1 MSKFNT
7 TAAGANKTVNQCGH
21 VAYHM
26 EDKLKLITQVL
37 TSFFNESKFYGDNSK
52 EIKETIKNVIRKDPA
67 FVSNLAVFARREFNM
82 RSIAHVLTGF
92 IANIP
97 EGKPYVARTVEGITL
112 RGDDIT
118 ETLSFYLSE
127 FGKPIPNGLRR
138 AIAKQFAKLDA
149 YSLAKYKGEGNALK
163 MRDVLC
169 LCHPVPTSDEQ
180 SNTWKQLL
188 EGTLPTAYTW
198 ESELSAKGNNKETWE
213 NLIASGKVGYM
224 ALLRNLRNI
233 ITAGPSNID
242 DVINKIK
249 SRDAVLRSRQLPF
262 RFLSAYRMVRDVA
275 GSKMLDALETA
286 VDISA
291 ENITKLPG
299 KTVIAIDNSGS
310 MRWRVSDK
318 STVEYADIAYM
329 LGFIANKI
337 CEDAIV
343 YTFNYTAEKLDVSSR
358 TGILYASVH
367 ASNPSGCTNMSA
379 PFNDIITKKIE
390 CDRVIILSDNEVNY
404 GHATSTIQSYADKY
418 RRTMNKNIW
427 VHAVDLAG
435 YGTQQF
441 IGDHTNIIAGWSEKV
456 LDFIRIAEEGIGTL
470 ESKIQDYRWG

>member
-7 TAAGANKTVNQCGH
+7 TSVGANKTVNKEGH
-21 VAYHM
+21 VAYKM
-26 EDKLKLITQVL
+26 ADKAKLVTQVL

-52 EIKETIKNVIRKDPA
+52 EIKETIMNVVRKDPA
-67 FVSNLAVFARREFNM
+67 FVSKLAVFARREFNM

-97 EGKPYVARTVEGITL
+97 EGKPYIAQTVDGVTI

-118 ETLSFYLSE
+118 EILSFYLSE

-138 AIAKQFAKLDA
+138 AIAKKFVELDA

-169 LCHPVPTSDEQ
+169 LCHPAPTSEEQ
-180 SNTWKQLL
+180 SALWKQLL
-188 EGTLPTAYTW
+188 EGTIPTAYTW

-213 NLIASGKVGYM
+213 SLIASGKVGYM

-233 ITAGPSNID
+233 ITAGPSNIN

-249 SRDAVLRSRQLPF
+249 SRDAVMHSRQLPF
-262 RFLSAYRMVRDVA
+262 RFLSAYRTVSDIA
-275 GSKMLDALETA
+275 SSKMLDALEDA
-286 VDISA
+286 VDIST

-299 KTVIAIDNSGS
+299 RTVIAIDNSGS
-310 MRWRVSDK
+310 MRSRVSNK
-318 STVEYADIAYM
+318 SSVEYADIAYM

-343 YTFNYTAEKLDVSSR
+343 YTFNYNAKKLDVSSR

-367 ASNPSGCTNMSA
+367 ASNPGGCTNMSA
-379 PFNDIITKKIE
+379 PFVDITNKKID
-390 CDRVIILSDNEVNY
+390 CDRVIILSDNEVNW
-404 GHATSTIQSYADKY
+404 GGKATIQAYADQY
-418 RRTMNKNIW
+418 RKEMNKNIW
-427 VHAVDLAG
+427 VHAIDLAG

-456 LDFIRIAEEGIGTL
+456 LDFIRIAEEGVGTL
-470 ESKIQDYRWG
+470 ETKIADYRWG